1 MEAPPRV
8 SYRTSDF
15 RFCMNASS
23 LLTWVTCF
31 SHWRSHDLYLGTFK
45 DSCEI
50 HTISTFSFG
59 LWEKGLQLTNS
70 TLPFKATGLGSI
82 VRFRS
87 CEVAWFFE
95 HIFHKSLVF
104 FSLFLAFVYLG
115 YFIWKKYNLEFILV
129 FMKITYNFY

>member
-1 MEAPPRV
+1 MEAPSRV

-31 SHWRSHDLYLGTFK
+31 SHWRSRDLYLGTFK

-87 CEVAWFFE
+87 CEVAWFLSICFTKAS
-95 HIFHKSLVF
+95 FF
-104 FSLFLAFVYLG
+104 FSFLLLIG
-115 YFIWKKYNLEFILV
+115 YFVWKKFVLELSLFSW
-129 FMKITYNFY
+129 K